1 MPLRKNTNFKSK
13 PRLQEIVPKMIF
25 KTLLL
30 VVFCCLGSVVKIAAQ
45 TETYYTIK
53 NNAVVKTEISDIQ
66 RNIIF
71 ESKVKETEEAL
82 SSTLGVLAT
91 NLIPLLFDGAS
102 KLFYN
107 PDNFNKEYFTSYSFF
122 DATGHFKTLDTA
134 SILVFEQRGKN
145 EQGTTTLI
153 NRFEFEL
160 GNVKN
165 VDGYLYLGLKAYEL
179 PHSWSKLNAPNN
191 QMNYVLDIGFYYFDD
206 NDKAQEFHIN
216 PLLLDA
222 QTVGSERVEI
232 QNVNFQVVPKM
243 KVLQNIQIRV
253 REVNAKT
260 QNWNRYLELY
270 QSNQGNIS
278 RFLIRAVNN

>member
-1 MPLRKNTNFKSK
+1 MT
-13 PRLQEIVPKMIF
+13 F
-25 KTLLL
+25 KTLLSIL
-30 VVFCCLGSVVKIAAQ
+30 FCYLGSAVNIAAQ
-45 TETYYTIK
+45 TETYYSIK

-66 RNIIF
+66 RNITF

-107 PDNFNKEYFTSYSFF
+107 PDNFNKEYFASYSFF
-122 DATGHFKTLDTA
+122 DPTGHFKILDPT
-134 SILVFEQRGKN
+134 STMVFEQKGKN
-145 EQGTTTLI
+145 EQGRTTRI

-165 VDGYLYLGLKAYEL
+165 IEGYLYLGIKAYEL

-216 PLLLDA
+216 PFLLDA
-222 QTVGSERVEI
+222 QTIGLKRVDI
-232 QNVNFQVVPKM
+232 QNVSFQVIPKM
-243 KVLQNIQIRV
+243 KVLQNIQVRI

-270 QSNQGNIS
+270 QNNQSGIS

>member
-1 MPLRKNTNFKSK
+1 MTVR
-13 PRLQEIVPKMIF
+13 
-25 KTLLL
+25 TLLL
-30 VVFCCLGSVVKIAAQ
+30 VVLCYLGGAVTIAAQ
-45 TETYYTIK
+45 TQTYYTIK

-66 RNIIF
+66 RHITF
-71 ESKVKETEEAL
+71 ETKEKETEEAL

-107 PDNFNKEYFTSYSFF
+107 PDNFNKEYFASYSFF
-122 DATGHFKTLDTA
+122 DSAGYFEILNPA
-134 SILVFEQRGKN
+134 STLVFEQTGKN
-145 EQGTTTLI
+145 EQGKTMRI

-179 PHSWSKLNAPNN
+179 QQSWSKLNTPNN
-191 QMNYVLDIGFYYFDD
+191 QINYVLDIGFYYFDN

-216 PLLLDA
+216 PFLLDA
-222 QTVGSERVEI
+222 QTIGLERVEI
-232 QNVNFQVVPKM
+232 PKVNFQVIPKM
-243 KVLQNIQIRV
+243 KVLQNIQVRI

-270 QSNQGNIS
+270 QSNQGNLS
-278 RFLIRAVNN
+278 RFLIRAINK